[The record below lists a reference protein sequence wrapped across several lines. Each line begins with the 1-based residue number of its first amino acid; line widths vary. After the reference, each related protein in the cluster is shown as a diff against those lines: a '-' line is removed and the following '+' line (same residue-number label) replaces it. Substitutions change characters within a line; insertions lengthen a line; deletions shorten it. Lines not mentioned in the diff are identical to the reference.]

1 MSYYYIFM
9 AYHISK
15 VSPTLLHF
23 NQYKHYLTRCNVIS
37 IVSSGQIG
45 PTYYVGQI
53 HSGCISIKEGET
65 PSMSID

>member
-1 MSYYYIFM
+1 M

-23 NQYKHYLTRCNVIS
+23 KQCKHYLTRCNVVS

-45 PTYYVGQI
+45 PTYYVAPGQN
-53 HSGCISIKEGET
+53 HSGCISTKE
-65 PSMSID
+65 